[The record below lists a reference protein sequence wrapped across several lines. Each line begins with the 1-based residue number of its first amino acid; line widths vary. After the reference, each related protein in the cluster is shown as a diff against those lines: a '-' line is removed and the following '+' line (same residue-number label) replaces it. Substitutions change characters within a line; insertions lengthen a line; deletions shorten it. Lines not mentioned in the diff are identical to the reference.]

1 MEIELWELFTKKSYL
16 KCFFVSRMQFEKQK
30 KQQTN
35 EYMKTISREKLNKS
49 TQINDTVMP
58 VKLHTHTHTHAHTS
72 RSWKLNQLSF
82 KK

>member
-1 MEIELWELFTKKSYL
+1 M
-16 KCFFVSRMQFEKQK
+16 SRMQFEKQK